1 MKGIGVSKG
10 VCLAKALVLKEVPI
24 ELDVPS
30 QGKET
35 EEERFQTAS
44 RAVLE
49 RTEKLAEKARQ
60 EIGEEEAAI
69 FEAHI
74 SILQDDE
81 VIIPVKEEIA
91 SGESAVDAIE
101 KVMNRYIE
109 IFESMQNEYMA
120 QRAADIKDIKG
131 QLQRQIQGIALPDT
145 SELTEPTVIVSEDI
159 PPSVTAGLDFK
170 HVVGMVMEGG
180 GRTSHT
186 AILARTMEI
195 PAAVGVK
202 GILSE
207 VRNGMHLALDGDSGE
222 VFLEPDEETIR
233 EFRRKIEE
241 AKAYKKR
248 QQERIH
254 EPCVTRDGSR
264 FQLFGNIGNAQDAEK
279 AAYYGAEGIGL
290 MRSEFL
296 YLAGEHLPAEEE
308 QYQAYSAVLKTM
320 KDKAV
325 IVRTLDIGGDKDVPA
340 LHMKQEENPFLGNR
354 AIRLCR
360 AQEDIFKTQL
370 RALLRASVHGNLQ
383 IMFPM
388 ISSIEELRWAKH
400 MVQECREELLGEG
413 IEIKPD
419 IPLGMMIEIPSTAV
433 MAEIFAQEADFFSIG
448 TNDLTQ
454 YTLAVDRGN
463 EEIADLYTYLHPAV
477 LKLIKQAIDGA
488 HKHGKL
494 CGMCG
499 EAAGDKKMVP
509 ILVGM
514 GLDEFSVSPGGI
526 GDVKDWIGSLDT
538 EACKKLTEKALEQKS
553 AQDIEKLTEEFWKGE

>member
-254 EPCVTRDGSR
+254 EPCITRDGSR

>member
-1 MKGIGVSKG
+1 
-10 VCLAKALVLKEVPI
+10 
-24 ELDVPS
+24 
-30 QGKET
+30 
-35 EEERFQTAS
+35 
-44 RAVLE
+44 
-49 RTEKLAEKARQ
+49 
-60 EIGEEEAAI
+60 
-69 FEAHI
+69 
-74 SILQDDE
+74 
-81 VIIPVKEEIA
+81 
-91 SGESAVDAIE
+91 
-101 KVMNRYIE
+101 
-109 IFESMQNEYMA
+109 
-120 QRAADIKDIKG
+120 
-131 QLQRQIQGIALPDT
+131 
-145 SELTEPTVIVSEDI
+145 
-159 PPSVTAGLDFK
+159 
-170 HVVGMVMEGG
+170 
-180 GRTSHT
+180 
-186 AILARTMEI
+186 
-195 PAAVGVK
+195 
-202 GILSE
+202 
-207 VRNGMHLALDGDSGE
+207 
-222 VFLEPDEETIR
+222 
-233 EFRRKIEE
+233 
-241 AKAYKKR
+241 
-248 QQERIH
+248 
-254 EPCVTRDGSR
+254 
-264 FQLFGNIGNAQDAEK
+264 
-279 AAYYGAEGIGL
+279 
-290 MRSEFL
+290 
-296 YLAGEHLPAEEE
+296 
-308 QYQAYSAVLKTM
+308 M